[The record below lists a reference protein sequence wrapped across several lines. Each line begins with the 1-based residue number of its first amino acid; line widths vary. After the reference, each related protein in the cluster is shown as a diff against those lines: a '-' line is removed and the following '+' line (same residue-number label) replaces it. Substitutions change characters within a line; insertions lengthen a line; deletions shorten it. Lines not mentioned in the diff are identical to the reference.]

1 MSRYIDADNLKDQIQ
16 YYIDEAGWSKE
27 HNEALTWTV
36 NEFIEAENTAKVI
49 SVSDIEEVMQK
60 CRPEQ
65 ACVEDIRAYM
75 IRREMWERIYKGLRD
90 IANKEEIIMADIS
103 QIECKFIESE
113 GE

>member
-1 MSRYIDADNLKDQIQ
+1 MSRYIDADNLKSQIQ

-60 CRPEQ
+60 NRPEQ
-65 ACVEDIRAYM
+65 ACVEDIRVYM
-75 IRREMWERIYKGLRD
+75 IRREMWERIYKGLCD
-90 IANKEEIIMADIS
+90 VANKEEIIMADIS
-103 QIECKFIESE
+103 QIECKSIESE
-113 GE
+113 DK